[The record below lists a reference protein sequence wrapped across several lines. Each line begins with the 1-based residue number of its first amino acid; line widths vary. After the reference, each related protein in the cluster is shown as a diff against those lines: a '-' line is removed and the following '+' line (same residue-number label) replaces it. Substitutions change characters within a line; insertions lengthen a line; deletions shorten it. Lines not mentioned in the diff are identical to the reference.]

1 MVLGL
6 AQIQPDDVVR
16 AFKHDV
22 PYLFAGAAFMTVA
35 IAAVA
40 FSALRKKYDQL
51 FIYFALF
58 ASLYGLR
65 LWLQSDLGS
74 FSLRD
79 SPYLVRSRFAI
90 DYLMPLPA
98 LLFLHAAGLLRRF
111 AGIVLSGFV
120 VVGACCALAVCVWG
134 PSDRITYINRC
145 AGIVALL
152 ILTVDL
158 LRRSSFGNPD
168 LVAVRR
174 GLLAFVA
181 LALFD
186 NLGSALHLDWPQI
199 EPLGFAVFLG
209 SLGYVAARRTLQ
221 REHKL
226 QEIQSE
232 LEIAKRI
239 QLSILPSQYPCSE
252 HFRIASRYVP
262 MTSVA
267 GDFYEYVVSEPNYAG
282 LLIAD
287 VSGHGVPAA
296 LIASMVKLAAGT
308 QRINSSRPGD
318 FLSGLN
324 RALCGNI
331 QEQFVTAA
339 YVHLDS
345 EGQSFRYAAAGH
357 PPMLL
362 LREQQVQEIEEN
374 GLVLGL
380 VDEAAYSDIQH
391 PLKSGDRMLLYTD
404 GLLEACNASAE
415 FFGKE
420 RLAKLLA
427 DTVELPAEEAAERI
441 LSTVRAWSA
450 TQEDDLTVI
459 VCDFSAGQASPAV
472 D

>member
-6 AQIQPDDVVR
+6 AQIQPEDVVR

-22 PYLFAGAAFMTVA
+22 PYLFAGAGFITVA

-40 FSALRKKYDQL
+40 YSVLRKKYDPL
-51 FIYFALF
+51 FLYFALF
-58 ASLYGLR
+58 ASLYGVR
-65 LWLQSDLGS
+65 LWLQSDLGT
-74 FSLRD
+74 FSVRD
-79 SPYLVRSRFAI
+79 SQFLVRLRFAM

-120 VVGACCALAVCVWG
+120 IVGASCALAVCVWG

-158 LRRSSFGNPD
+158 LRRSSLADPD

-186 NLGSALHLDWPQI
+186 NLRSALHFHWPQI
-199 EPLGFAVFLG
+199 EPLGFAFFLG

-221 REHKL
+221 RENKL

-239 QLSILPSQYPCSE
+239 QLSILPPQYPASE
-252 HFRIASRYVP
+252 HFRVAARYAP

-267 GDFYEYVVSEPNYAG
+267 GDFYEYVITEPKYAG

-308 QRINSSRPGD
+308 QRAHAKEPAD
-318 FLSGLN
+318 FLAGMN
-324 RALCGNI
+324 QALCGNT

-345 EGQSFRYAAAGH
+345 ERQSFRYAAAGH

-362 LREQQVQEIEEN
+362 LRDQQVQEIEEN
-374 GLVLGL
+374 GLVMGL
-380 VDEAAYSDIQH
+380 VDVAAYSDVHH
-391 PLKSGDRMLLYTD
+391 PLNSGDRLLLYTD
-404 GLLEACNASAE
+404 GLLEASNASGE
-415 FFGKE
+415 FFGKV
-420 RLAKLLA
+420 RLASLLI
-427 DTVELPAEEAAERI
+427 DTAALSAEQAAEHI
-441 LSTVRAWSA
+441 LAIVRAWSA

-459 VCDFSAGQASPAV
+459 VCDFRAGQNPPATA
-472 D
+472 